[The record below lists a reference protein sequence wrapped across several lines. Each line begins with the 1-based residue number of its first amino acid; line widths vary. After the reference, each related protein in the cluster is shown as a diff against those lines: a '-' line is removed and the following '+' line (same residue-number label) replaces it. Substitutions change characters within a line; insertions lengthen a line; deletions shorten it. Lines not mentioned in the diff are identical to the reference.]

1 MGILLP
7 ESVIVNV
14 FKILDSDNSGEI
26 DEDELRAVFG
36 KYLNEGGPVQ
46 VREANELMEDIEGL
60 DEETAKD
67 LAK

>member
-1 MGILLP
+1 
-7 ESVIVNV
+7 
-14 FKILDSDNSGEI
+14 
-26 DEDELRAVFG
+26 LRAVFG